1 MIIRFNSLIRTIYE
15 KLARILL
22 LVFRKRIRL
31 KNAEAHSELSHTSM
45 MKLFCGNR
53 YRLLTVNSFLK
64 NTPLCLTGFLIR
76 LSYNCFSLHCSPFH
90 PSLFKLL
97 LFAEKR
103 LFFCNVVFMWKNAP
117 WGCFLVTKWFDNHVL
132 RTTLP
137 IF

>member
-15 KLARILL
+15 KLVRILL

-31 KNAEAHSELSHTSM
+31 KYAEAHSELSHTSM

-64 NTPLCLTGFLIR
+64 NAPLCLTGFLIR
-76 LSYNCFSLHCSPFH
+76 LYITVSLCIVLLFILRCLNCSYLLKKDCFSVMSFLCE
-90 PSLFKLL
+90 KMLL
-97 LFAEKR
+97 EA
-103 LFFCNVVFMWKNAP
+103 A
-117 WGCFLVTKWFDNHVL
+117 FLVTKWFDNHVL

-137 IF
+137 LF